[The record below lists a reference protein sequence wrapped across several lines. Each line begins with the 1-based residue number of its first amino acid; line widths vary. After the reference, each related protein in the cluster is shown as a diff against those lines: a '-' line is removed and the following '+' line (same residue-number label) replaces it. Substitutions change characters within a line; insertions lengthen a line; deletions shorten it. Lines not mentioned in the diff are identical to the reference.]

1 MAVDSKAC
9 QAPASQ
15 MPDAN
20 NGLIA
25 INLSDLEAETR
36 CPVCLGVIKNA
47 RLVSGCMHRFCAEC
61 IEKWLRVCRENNCP
75 QCRMPMQSR
84 RDCKKDGKYDRL
96 LRLLYD
102 DIEKYETEMLDADDA
117 ILEQAMQ
124 TGAALKKARD
134 LQKAA
139 RKPRVDYP
147 QTTGHAAGQQGSLQ
161 QPYGVEHKGP
171 YRSIPVGPAQWV
183 TPVSF
188 AHSHEEYLVAI
199 GLQPTKPLSDLKAE
213 MQEGTS
219 DQLQHH
225 AEAAAA
231 GAPMTHVAEEVS
243 AHAASSLGQFD
254 QRQYDKGQYESSS
267 QNQLQRQSQ
276 AQRWLTLQHTPH
288 EPISGVKPEP
298 VAERMGD
305 VSTSSKQKVQQ
316 QSHGHPRLPLGSP
329 GKIVPLA
336 SLHHHP
342 GPSHQ
347 ALAPRAAPIGM
358 PSMPVGS
365 TTGIIGRSWPG
376 QPQYGSSQAPVS
388 RPGTS
393 AGSGPGE
400 SRGTKRAGGDGGSK
414 SKKRQRH
421 GDRERSVE
429 NDQNSGRQ
437 STGPITA
444 FLRPLPPAQPEAEA
458 KAMAASL
465 AATAAANAQQQK
477 HAVHAV
483 VQVCVKPEQ
492 KAGEGRALPKLQRP
506 FLMCPVDMQI
516 GQLQKHVTDELKLAG
531 QQNVSGFEFKM
542 ASGVSNPATQG
553 VLPQQTLRE
562 LASLQHGMQQHLV
575 STASKF
581 MTSV

>member
-1 MAVDSKAC
+1 MAVDSEAC

-15 MPDAN
+15 MPHAN

-147 QTTGHAAGQQGSLQ
+147 QSIGHAAGQQGSLQ
-161 QPYGVEHKGP
+161 QPYGLEHRGP
-171 YRSIPVGPAQWV
+171 YRSIPVGPAQW
-183 TPVSF
+183 
-188 AHSHEEYLVAI
+188 
-199 GLQPTKPLSDLKAE
+199 PTKPLSDLKAE
-213 MQEGTS
+213 MQEGPS
-219 DQLQHH
+219 DQLQHNV
-225 AEAAAA
+225 EAAAA
-231 GAPMTHVAEEVS
+231 AEPMTHVAEEVPG
-243 AHAASSLGQFD
+243 HAASSLGQFD
-254 QRQYDKGQYESSS
+254 QGQYGSAS
-267 QNQLQRQSQ
+267 QHQLQGHSQ
-276 AQRWLTLQHTPH
+276 AQRWLTLQHTSH
-288 EPISGVKPEP
+288 ESTSGIKTESA
-298 VAERMGD
+298 AERMGD

-316 QSHGHPRLPLGSP
+316 QSQGQRRLPLGSP

-336 SLHHHP
+336 SLHPHP
-342 GPSHQ
+342 DPSQ
-347 ALAPRAAPIGM
+347 ASAPRAAPIGM
-358 PSMPVGS
+358 PSLPVGS
-365 TTGIIGRSWPG
+365 TTGIVGRSWPG
-376 QPQYGSSQAPVS
+376 QPQYGSVQPVS

-400 SRGTKRAGGDGGSK
+400 GRGTKRAGGGGDSK

-421 GDRERSVE
+421 GDKERSE
-429 NDQNSGRQ
+429 EGDQSSGRQ
-437 STGPITA
+437 STGPIAA
-444 FLRPLPPAQPEAEA
+444 FLRPLPPAQPEVEA

-465 AATAAANAQQQK
+465 AATAAANVQQQK

-483 VQVCVKPEQ
+483 VQVCVRPEPKP
-492 KAGEGRALPKLQRP
+492 GEGRALPLLQRP

-516 GQLQKHVTDELKLAG
+516 GQLQKHVTDELELAG
-531 QQNVSGFEFKM
+531 QQNMSGLKFKM
-542 ASGVSNPATQG
+542 ASGASNPATQDA
-553 VLPQQTLRE
+553 LPQQTLRE
-562 LASLQHGMQQHLV
+562 LASLQHGMQQHLELVYRLAV
-575 STASKF
+575 STL
-581 MTSV
+581 

>member
-1 MAVDSKAC
+1 MAVDSEAC

-15 MPDAN
+15 MPHAN

-139 RKPRVDYP
+139 RKPKVDYP
-147 QTTGHAAGQQGSLQ
+147 QTIGHAAGQQGSLQ
-161 QPYGVEHKGP
+161 QPYGLEHKGP
-171 YRSIPVGPAQWV
+171 YRSIPVGPAQW
-183 TPVSF
+183 
-188 AHSHEEYLVAI
+188 
-199 GLQPTKPLSDLKAE
+199 PTRPLSDLKAE
-213 MQEGTS
+213 MQEGSS

-231 GAPMTHVAEEVS
+231 AASMTHVAEETPG
-243 AHAASSLGQFD
+243 HAASSLEQLD
-254 QRQYDKGQYESSS
+254 QGQYATAS
-267 QNQLQRQSQ
+267 QNQLQGQSQ
-276 AQRWLTLQHTPH
+276 AQRWLTLQHAPH
-288 EPISGVKPEP
+288 DPRSGVKPEP
-298 VAERMGD
+298 GVQPIGD
-305 VSTSSKQKVQQ
+305 VSTSSKQKVHQ
-316 QSHGHPRLPLGSP
+316 QSQGHPRLPLGSP

-342 GPSHQ
+342 APSHQ
-347 ALAPRAAPIGM
+347 ALDPRAAPIGM

-365 TTGIIGRSWPG
+365 TTGMMGRSWPG
-376 QPQYGSSQAPVS
+376 QPQYGNSQPVS

-400 SRGTKRAGGDGGSK
+400 GRGTKRAGVGGESK

-429 NDQNSGRQ
+429 GDQSSGRQ
-437 STGPITA
+437 STGPIAA

-465 AATAAANAQQQK
+465 AATAAANAQQQN
-477 HAVHAV
+477 HAVHTV
-483 VQVCVKPEQ
+483 VQVCVRPEQ
-492 KAGEGRALPKLQRP
+492 KTGEGRVLPTLQRP

-516 GQLQKHVTDELKLAG
+516 GQLQKHVTDELEVAG
-531 QQNVSGFEFKM
+531 QQNMSGLEFKM
-542 ASGVSNPATQG
+542 ASGVSNSATQD
-553 VLPQQTLRE
+553 VRPQQTLRE
-562 LASLQHGMQQHLV
+562 LASLQHEMQQHLELEYSLAV
-575 STASKF
+575 PTL
-581 MTSV
+581 

>member
-1 MAVDSKAC
+1 MAVDSEAC

-15 MPDAN
+15 MPHAN

-139 RKPRVDYP
+139 RKPKVDHP
-147 QTTGHAAGQQGSLQ
+147 PTIGHAAGQQGLLQ
-161 QPYGVEHKGP
+161 QPYSLEHKGS
-171 YRSIPVGPAQWV
+171 YRSIPVGPAQW
-183 TPVSF
+183 
-188 AHSHEEYLVAI
+188 
-199 GLQPTKPLSDLKAE
+199 PTKPLSDLKAE
-213 MQEGTS
+213 MQEGPS
-219 DQLQHH
+219 DQLQHN
-225 AEAAAA
+225 AEASAAA
-231 GAPMTHVAEEVS
+231 APMTHVAEETPG
-243 AHAASSLGQFD
+243 HAASSLEQLD
-254 QRQYDKGQYESSS
+254 QGQYGSAS
-267 QNQLQRQSQ
+267 QSQLQGQSQ
-276 AQRWLTLQHTPH
+276 AQRWATLKHTPQ
-288 EPISGVKPEP
+288 ESISGVKAEP
-298 VAERMGD
+298 VVQHMGD
-305 VSTSSKQKVQQ
+305 VGTGSKQKVQQ
-316 QSHGHPRLPLGSP
+316 QSQGHPRLPLGSP

-347 ALAPRAAPIGM
+347 ALAPRAAPVGM

-376 QPQYGSSQAPVS
+376 QPQYGNTQPAS

-400 SRGTKRAGGDGGSK
+400 GRGTKRAGGGDSK
-414 SKKRQRH
+414 SRKRQRL

-429 NDQNSGRQ
+429 GDQSSGRQ
-437 STGPITA
+437 STGPIAA

-465 AATAAANAQQQK
+465 AATAAANAQQQN

-483 VQVCVKPEQ
+483 VQVCVRPGPKT
-492 KAGEGRALPKLQRP
+492 GEGGALPTLQRP

-516 GQLQKHVTDELKLAG
+516 EQLQKLVTDEMKLAG
-531 QQNVSGFEFKM
+531 QQNMSGLEFKM
-542 ASGVSNPATQG
+542 ASGVDNPATQG

-562 LASLQHGMQQHLV
+562 LASPQHDLQQHLELEYSLAA
-575 STASKF
+575 STL
-581 MTSV
+581 